1 MGNAAWREDR
11 YRENAAQS
19 AAEISYS
26 EGPGITRADPKA
38 RTKPFRVR
46 IRLDGYRS
54 MTLSFDAENKTKA
67 LQYAQARWPN
77 AKCEV
82 LL

>member
-1 MGNAAWREDR
+1 L
-11 YRENAAQS
+11 
-19 AAEISYS
+19 
-26 EGPGITRADPKA
+26 
-38 RTKPFRVR
+38 

-54 MTLSFDAENKTKA
+54 MTLSFMAENKTKA
-67 LQYAQARWPN
+67 LQYAQARWPK

>member
-1 MGNAAWREDR
+1 M
-11 YRENAAQS
+11 
-19 AAEISYS
+19 
-26 EGPGITRADPKA
+26 TRADGKA
-38 RTKPFRVR
+38 KTKPFRVL

-54 MTLSFDAENKTKA
+54 MTLSFMAENKSKA
-67 LQYAQARWPN
+67 LQYAQNRWPK

>member
-11 YRENAAQS
+11 YKENAATS

-26 EGPGITRADPKA
+26 EGPGVTRPDAKA
-38 RTKPFRVR
+38 KTKPFRVL
-46 IRLDGYRS
+46 IRLDGYQS
-54 MTLSFDAENKTKA
+54 MTLSFMAENKTKA
-67 LQYAQARWPN
+67 LQYAQARWPK

>member
-11 YRENAAQS
+11 YKENAAQ
-19 AAEISYS
+19 AAQEFSYN
-26 EGPGITRADPKA
+26 EGPGLTRADGKA
-38 RTKPFRVR
+38 KTKPFRVL

-54 MTLSFDAENKTKA
+54 MTLSFMAENKSKA
-67 LQYAQARWPN
+67 LQYAQNRWPK

>member
-11 YRENAAQS
+11 YKENAAQA
-19 AAEISYS
+19 AAEFSYS
-26 EGPGITRADPKA
+26 EGPGITRPDAKA
-38 RTKPFRVR
+38 RTKPFRVL

-54 MTLSFDAENKTKA
+54 MTLSFMAENKTKA
-67 LQYAQARWPN
+67 LQYAQARWPK